1 MVCNSCKNSY
11 NVLSHSHICQGC
23 GGGRG
28 VQGISGGGGGVV
40 KKRESPDF
48 RSPEVGISALPVKNS
63 TTFKAYPEEFYRS
76 SSWGKELGVGGSGC
90 SMLNAKSK
98 IQVTQSSV
106 YRRS

>member
-28 VQGISGGGGGVV
+28 VHGISRGGGGVV
-40 KKRESPDF
+40 KKRESPEF
-48 RSPEVGISALPVKNS
+48 RSPEIGISALPLKNS

-76 SSWGKELGVGGSGC
+76 SSWGKELGVGGGGG
-90 SMLNAKSK
+90 LQHVQR
-98 IQVTQSSV
+98 QV
-106 YRRS
+106 

>member
-1 MVCNSCKNSY
+1 MSLVIPIF
-11 NVLSHSHICQGC
+11 VRGVEE
-23 GGGRG
+23 GGGFKEFPE
-28 VQGISGGGGGVV
+28 GGGVV

-48 RSPEVGISALPVKNS
+48 RSPEVGISALPLKNS

-76 SSWGKELGVGGSGC
+76 SSWGKELGVGGRGC

-98 IQVTQSSV
+98 IQLTQSSA